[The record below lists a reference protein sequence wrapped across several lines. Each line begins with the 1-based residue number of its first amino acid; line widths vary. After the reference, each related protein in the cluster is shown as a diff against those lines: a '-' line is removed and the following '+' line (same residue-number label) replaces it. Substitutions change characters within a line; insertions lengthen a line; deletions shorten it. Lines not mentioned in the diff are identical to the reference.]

1 MHLFYRRLCMKL
13 IQTCIALSLAGAVSS
28 ATITAQQAAPPAGE
42 QARAQAPEPVTG
54 EILSVDEK
62 ARTIVVKT
70 TTDTEMKFSYSA
82 ETQIVGG
89 EKGPEGLA
97 TSAGNLITV
106 TYGVHGTTNVAV
118 KIEVKPKK

>member
-1 MHLFYRRLCMKL
+1 MKF
-13 IQTCIALSLAGAVSS
+13 IHTCIAFSLVAMVSS
-28 ATITAQQAAPPAGE
+28 TSISAQQPAPPAGE
-42 QARAQAPEPVTG
+42 VARAQAPEPVTG
-54 EILSVDEK
+54 EILAVDEK

-82 ETQIVGG
+82 ETEIVGG

-97 TSAGNLITV
+97 SSAGNLVTV

-118 KIEVKPKK
+118 KIEVKPKQK